1 METLSEMLAAVVKDF
16 AGRKAIVDGDR
27 VLTYD
32 ALGKLVAA
40 LSARL
45 YQLGVRPGDRVALFM
60 PNGADFVISYFA
72 AAAVGAIVVPLNH
85 GYQKTE
91 LRYFLDI
98 TASSLL
104 ITCRGLE
111 ALSKDVLSAM
121 PKPCELI
128 KVEDQSATAPPLPE
142 VKVAP
147 ASPAMYQFS
156 SGSTGTPKRIAR
168 THAQLLLEL
177 ASLMETLGTTQEDR
191 FLGVAPFS
199 HVNGLMRTM
208 LTSIRAGASLY
219 PLPEYERRAVAA
231 AIEDHHLSVF
241 IGIPFMFIML
251 AKANFRRRPDLSS
264 LRLSV
269 SASAA
274 MPARRNHE
282 FHERFGFY
290 VRQLYGSTETGSIS
304 VNLDQDI
311 AGSLE
316 SVGRPLA
323 GVDVELIGEDGKIAE
338 LGALAELAIRSP
350 FAIKSY
356 DGMVD
361 QAAFKD
367 GYFFSGDL
375 GRRGEQGLLYLVGR
389 KKFFINRGG
398 YKIDPREVEEVLE
411 SHPAVEE
418 AVVVGLPTPYGDEK
432 VKAVVVL
439 RGQCTEEELVLFC
452 GGKIADFKIPSLVE
466 FRDTLPKTP
475 TGKVQR
481 RMLIEAG

>member
-1 METLSEMLAAVVKDF
+1 MMTLGDMLTAAVKDH
-16 AGRKAIVDGDR
+16 ADRVAIVDGDR
-27 VLTYD
+27 TVSYA
-32 ALGKLVAA
+32 ALGTHVAA
-40 LSARL
+40 LSGRL
-45 YQLGVRPGDRVALFM
+45 YQLGIRKGDRVALFL

-72 AAAVGAIVVPLNH
+72 AAALGAIIVPLNH
-85 GYQKTE
+85 GYQKNE
-91 LRYFLDI
+91 LRYFLEV
-98 TASSLL
+98 TAASLL
-104 ITCRGLE
+104 LTCRALE
-111 ALSKDVLSAM
+111 ALSKEVLSTM
-121 PKPCELI
+121 PNACAPAL
-128 KVEDQSATAPPLPE
+128 VEDQAAAPPSPQVE
-142 VKVAP
+142 VDEKSA
-147 ASPAMYQFS
+147 AMYQFS

-177 ASLMETLGTTQEDR
+177 DSLISTLGVTREDR

-208 LTSIRAGASLY
+208 LTSIRAGAALY
-219 PLPEYERRAVAA
+219 PLPEYERRAVAS
-231 AIEDHHLSVF
+231 AIEEHHLSVF

-251 AKANFRRRPDLSS
+251 AKSNFRRPPDLSS
-264 LRLSV
+264 LRLCI

-304 VNLDQDI
+304 VNLDHNI
-311 AGSLE
+311 TGSLE
-316 SVGRPLA
+316 SVGRPIA
-323 GVDVELIGEDGKIAE
+323 GVEVELFDEHGKVAE
-338 LGALAELAIRSP
+338 PGALAELAIRSP
-350 FAIKSY
+350 FAIRAY
-356 DGMVD
+356 DGLPD
-361 QAAFKD
+361 QSAFKE

-375 GRRGEQGLLYLVGR
+375 GKRDASGMLYLVGR

-398 YKIDPREVEEVLE
+398 YKIDPHEVEEILE

-439 RGQCTEEELVLFC
+439 RGSCTEEELVMFC
-452 GGKIADFKIPSLVE
+452 NGKIADFKIPSLVE

-481 RMLIEAG
+481 RMLIQPG